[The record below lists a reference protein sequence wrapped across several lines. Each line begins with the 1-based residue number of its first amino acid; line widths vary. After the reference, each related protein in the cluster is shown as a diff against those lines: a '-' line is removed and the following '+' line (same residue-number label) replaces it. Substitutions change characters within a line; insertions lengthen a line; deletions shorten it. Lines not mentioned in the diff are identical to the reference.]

1 MRGKE
6 SEIAELDF
14 LIRSAALGKA
24 AGARD
29 LEHIDGAAAAF
40 NYIRIADLVASLFA
54 AREITPPVLDWGC
67 GYGQVS
73 WLLQKRGVHV
83 VSYNVE
89 RRPLRERMQGLNS
102 ICVEYS
108 ADPVRLPY
116 TSSSVGT
123 VLSVGV
129 LEHVPDI
136 IGSLQEIKRVLRPG
150 GLLLIFMLPNRFSW
164 AEWIADRRHASV
176 HPVKF
181 TLRSAT
187 DLLSSQGFDIERR
200 WRRNFLPKNL
210 TGFGPHFKRAYGA
223 LYGEIEAIDR
233 ILSKVPP
240 TSYLSGVLEFQARKQ
255 A

>member
-1 MRGKE
+1 MRGSKA
-6 SEIAELDF
+6 EIAELDF
-14 LIRSAALGKA
+14 LVQSAAVGKA
-24 AGARD
+24 TGARD

-54 AREITPPVLDWGC
+54 TREITFPVLDWGC

-73 WLLQKRGVHV
+73 WLLQKRGVQV
-83 VSYNVE
+83 VSYDVE
-89 RRPLRERMQGLNS
+89 SRPLRERMQGLNS
-102 ICVEYS
+102 IRVEYS

-129 LEHVPDI
+129 LEHVPDMS
-136 IGSLQEIKRVLRPG
+136 GSLQEIKRVLRPG

-187 DLLSSQGFDIERR
+187 DLLSSQGFDVERR

-210 TGFGPHFKRAYGA
+210 TGFGPHFKRAYGR
-223 LYGEIEAIDR
+223 LYREIEAIDR
-233 ILSKVPP
+233 ILSNVPP
-240 TSYLSGVLEFQARKQ
+240 TSYLSGVLELQARKQ